1 MRVIKHICLSA
12 VILSAS
18 VYADEVEVI
27 RVKQAGG
34 STNQSHNM
42 VLIVQQLQEEVRS
55 LRGQVESQQYE
66 LDTLKAQQK
75 DMYNDLD
82 SRLGGSSL
90 SSSSASTSSKPS
102 SAVNSSTSLKGS
114 EQQDYSA
121 AFAFVKSQELD
132 KAEAAFTSYMKRHP
146 KSSRFSNALYWI
158 GEVNLAQG
166 KLPEASEHFSQLI
179 ANYPKSTKVA
189 DAMYKLGRVYQRMGD
204 AQDAQDIWQS
214 LIQQYPKSGS
224 ATLAKNALQ

>member
-1 MRVIKHICLSA
+1 VRVIKYMCLSA
-12 VILSAS
+12 MILSPG

-27 RVKQAGG
+27 RVTQAGG
-34 STNQSHNM
+34 NSSQSNNM

-66 LDTLKAQQK
+66 LDNLKEQQK

-90 SSSSASTSSKPS
+90 KSSSAPE
-102 SAVNSSTSLKGS
+102 SSTSTSNAKNRASLTGN
-114 EQQDYSA
+114 EQQDYSD

-166 KLPEASEHFSQLI
+166 KLPEASAHFSQLI
-179 ANYPKSTKVA
+179 SDYPKSTKVA

-204 AQDAQDIWQS
+204 AQDIWQS
-214 LIQQYPKSGS
+214 LINQYPKTGS